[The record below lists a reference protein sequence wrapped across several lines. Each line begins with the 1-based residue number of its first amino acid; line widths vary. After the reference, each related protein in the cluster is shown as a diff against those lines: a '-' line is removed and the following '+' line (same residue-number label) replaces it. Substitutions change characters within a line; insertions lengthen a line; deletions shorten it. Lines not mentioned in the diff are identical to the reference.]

1 MDELVKQIA
10 QKVGISP
17 DQARQAV
24 TMVVDFLK
32 TKLPA
37 PIANQVQAVL
47 SGGMPNLGGLFGKK

>member
-1 MDELVKQIA
+1 MEELVKQIA

-24 TMVVDFLK
+24 NMVVDFLK

-37 PIANQVQAVL
+37 PVANQVQAVL
-47 SGGMPNLGGLFGKK
+47 SGNLPNLGGLFKK